1 MIEAVINKATSSTA
15 IITNFSNILDSVSE
29 SMSTNMDTKSIN
41 KFVKMQ
47 LNDMR
52 GWTIESVNLVGTD
65 LYTTETYTFPGTELY
80 VMKQDV
86 ESVNTVKTKIKDFE
100 K

>member
-1 MIEAVINKATSSTA
+1 
-15 IITNFSNILDSVSE
+15 
-29 SMSTNMDTKSIN
+29 
-41 KFVKMQ
+41 MQ

-80 VMKQDV
+80 VMEQNK
-86 ESVNTVKTKIKDFE
+86 ESVDAVKAKIKE
-100 K
+100 IKK